1 MASWPWRGTARP
13 RQSAHARRARVILT
27 AEGLRLPL
35 TLASRGSR
43 VAALLIDLAL
53 VVLAIFGTAMLVG
66 LLTHGIG
73 GARPKVTNPAARDL
87 LETLD
92 VLWIIALFVLPNLWF
107 VWFELGARGATP
119 GKRVLGIRIAARP
132 GRDGSA
138 ARLTAEA
145 VIARNLLRTIE
156 LFMPVVFIGSAL
168 SVGADTTLAGWAA
181 LVWFGIFALFPFF
194 NRDALRGGD
203 VIAGTW
209 VVEVPRR
216 KLATAMS
223 LGQGAQGISTVTGA
237 HYRFSEADLAV
248 YGEYE
253 LQVLERLLRDSSHA
267 SPRALEDVAQAICA
281 KIGWSSGTGDERAF
295 LEAYYTQLRAR
306 LETGMR
312 LGRRKADKHDGG

>member
-1 MASWPWRGTARP
+1 
-13 RQSAHARRARVILT
+13 VILT

-43 VAALLIDLAL
+43 VAALLIDLTL
-53 VVLAIFGTAMLVG
+53 VVLAIFGTAVVIG
-66 LLTHGIG
+66 LLTHGVG
-73 GARPKVTNPAARDL
+73 GNRPKVLNPAARDL

-92 VLWIIALFVLPNLWF
+92 VLWIIALFVVPNVWF

-145 VIARNLLRTIE
+145 VIARNLLRNIE
-156 LFMPVVFIGSAL
+156 LFMPVVFIGGAL

-181 LVWFGIFALFPFF
+181 LVWFGIFALFPFL

-216 KLATAMS
+216 KLDAAMS
-223 LGQGAQGISTVTGA
+223 LGQGAQGISAVTGA
-237 HYRFSEADLAV
+237 QYRFGEAELAV

-281 KIGWSSGTGDERAF
+281 KIGWSSGAGDERAF

>member
-1 MASWPWRGTARP
+1 MARWRRTARSL
-13 RQSAHARRARVILT
+13 QSVRERRARVILT

-43 VAALLIDLAL
+43 VAALLIDLVL
-53 VVLAIFGTAMLVG
+53 VFVTIITTTVLLG
-66 LLTHGIG
+66 LINHGVDLRHVK
-73 GARPKVTNPAARDL
+73 AASPAARDL

-92 VLWIIALFVLPNLWF
+92 VVWIIAMFLVPNVWF
-107 VWFELGARGATP
+107 LWFELGARGATP
-119 GKRVLGIRIAARP
+119 GKRLLGIRIAARP
-132 GRDGSA
+132 ARDGHA
-138 ARLTAEA
+138 VRLTAEA
-145 VIARNLLRTIE
+145 VIARNLLRDME
-156 LFMPVVFIGSAL
+156 LFMPVVFIGGAL
-168 SVGADTTLAGWAA
+168 SVGADTTLAGWVS
-181 LVWFGIFALFPFF
+181 LVWFGVFALFPFF

-216 KLATAMS
+216 KLGAAMS
-223 LGQGAQGISTVTGA
+223 VGQGASTVTGA
-237 HYRFSEADLAV
+237 SYRFSEAELTI

-253 LQVLERLLRDSSHA
+253 LQVLERVLRDA
-267 SPRALEDVAQAICA
+267 SPAQAQALTEVAQAICA
-281 KIGWSSGTGDERAF
+281 KIGWTSGAGDERAI